1 MSSNNGSRLIL
12 LGGCPKQTTEACSKQ
27 DDYTPYL
34 SYDYLP
40 EQDKF
45 RVRIKMNYSKK
56 KRGIRVKEDF
66 KNIHELATCVKT
78 HGVTRRNLASL
89 LMGTYHDPLGIV
101 DPYAKHSQYQI
112 GTQNCKRMKKTP
124 L

>member
-1 MSSNNGSRLIL
+1 MAPTFALQKSSDSNHPMVVVRLRSEESL
-12 LGGCPKQTTEACSKQ
+12 LPLGGCPKQSTCSKQ

-40 EQDKF
+40 SKDKF

-66 KNIHELATCVKT
+66 QNIHELAEC
-78 HGVTRRNLASL
+78 ASRL
-89 LMGTYHDPLGIV
+89 I
-101 DPYAKHSQYQI
+101 ASQDEI
-112 GTQNCKRMKKTP
+112 WPVC
-124 L
+124 